1 MQDLLSAGGPPGGL
15 RARLALPQLWARFVA
30 AGAAAGLVYLLLPAP
45 VRVPA
50 AVARILLYNGVGAA
64 ATAAIVVGLQRYR
77 PAQPLPW
84 WLLAAA
90 QLIYLAGNVLFC
102 TLNSVLHKTIPYPSM
117 ADALN
122 LARYPFM
129 AVGVLLLV
137 RHRSPQGDR
146 GALIDGSI
154 VAVGMA
160 VLSWAFLIEPRVA
173 ATGLPLLS
181 RLVSAAYPV
190 MDVLILAVAARLL
203 MGPGG
208 RPPAFRL
215 LVSGLAALLLADT
228 VYTWLQLHG
237 GYHSDNLSGRLVQ
250 GGWVAFYLLLGAAAL
265 HPSMRDLTEPAPGRR
280 HSLGWGRLAFLG
292 GVSLLAPLLILSQ
305 DLFTDDPF
313 DVLLVLVIA
322 CVALFLLV
330 IARMAGLFRAV
341 ETAKAEQQLAFEGLE
356 RAEEERR
363 QLLDRTVRSAE
374 EEAKRIAAEL
384 HDGPIQR
391 LTAVGYRLDEA
402 VITMELGDTTGALE
416 LLGSTH
422 RWLSR
427 EINELRRLMTKLRP
441 PVLEER
447 GLARALLER
456 LDALQSRSGIF
467 CSFDGDTGVRVDPE
481 AETVLYRVVQEAL
494 TNIAKHAGASHAW
507 VRLAAVDGQVE
518 LQIRDDGVGFDTDQL
533 AALVKSGHFGLAGMR
548 ERVEMAGG
556 SYQLSSDPGDGT
568 TITVLLPRRL
578 NG

>member
-173 ATGLPLLS
+173 ATSLPLLS

-208 RPPAFRL
+208 TAAGRHRLHLAAAPRRLPQRQPQRPAGPGRLGRL
-215 LVSGLAALLLADT
+215 LPAARGRRAAPVDAGPDRAGTRPAPLARLGPPRLPRRRLAA
-228 VYTWLQLHG
+228 
-237 GYHSDNLSGRLVQ
+237 
-250 GGWVAFYLLLGAAAL
+250 GAAADPVPGPVHRRPLRRAAGPGDRLRRAVPAGDRAHGRAVPRRRDRQGGAAARFRRPGAGRGGAAPAPRPDRAERRGGGQAHRRRTARRPHPAPHRGRLPPRRGGHHHGVGLHHRRAGAARL
-265 HPSMRDLTEPAPGRR
+265 HPPLAVPRDQRTAPPDDQAAPAWAVGAGARPRPAGTARR
-280 HSLGWGRLAFLG
+280 
-292 GVSLLAPLLILSQ
+292 
-305 DLFTDDPF
+305 
-313 DVLLVLVIA
+313 
-322 CVALFLLV
+322 
-330 IARMAGLFRAV
+330 
-341 ETAKAEQQLAFEGLE
+341 
-356 RAEEERR
+356 
-363 QLLDRTVRSAE
+363 
-374 EEAKRIAAEL
+374 AAE
-384 HDGPIQR
+384 PQR
-391 LTAVGYRLDEA
+391 H
-402 VITMELGDTTGALE
+402 
-416 LLGSTH
+416 LL
-422 RWLSR
+422 L
-427 EINELRRLMTKLRP
+427 LRR
-441 PVLEER
+441 
-447 GLARALLER
+447 
-456 LDALQSRSGIF
+456 
-467 CSFDGDTGVRVDPE
+467 
-481 AETVLYRVVQEAL
+481 
-494 TNIAKHAGASHAW
+494 
-507 VRLAAVDGQVE
+507 
-518 LQIRDDGVGFDTDQL
+518 
-533 AALVKSGHFGLAGMR
+533 
-548 ERVEMAGG
+548 
-556 SYQLSSDPGDGT
+556 
-568 TITVLLPRRL
+568 
-578 NG
+578 